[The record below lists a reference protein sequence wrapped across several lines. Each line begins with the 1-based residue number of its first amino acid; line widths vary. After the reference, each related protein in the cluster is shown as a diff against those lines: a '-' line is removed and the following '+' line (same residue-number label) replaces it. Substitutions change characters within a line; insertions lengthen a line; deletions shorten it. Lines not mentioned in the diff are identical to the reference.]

1 MARTST
7 KRSSK
12 KTRSRIKK
20 NTTSERVKKM
30 RKKVKELEALPKIED
45 LEAQQSAFGSQR
57 ANCVRAIKI
66 VVAQAALD
74 PTHHSTQKLLDKMNE
89 LDFRE
94 ESQYLFMELCKHD
107 GMTGSQLIGA
117 TMRNLFEVEI

>member
-1 MARTST
+1 MTRTPT
-7 KRSSK
+7 KSSSK
-12 KTRSRIKK
+12 KKK
-20 NTTSERVKKM
+20 KKKPLNGAF
-30 RKKVKELEALPKIED
+30 KK
-45 LEAQQSAFGSQR
+45 AFGSQR
-57 ANCVRAIKI
+57 ANCVRVIKI